1 MPTVKKGTFELNL
14 GFVKLGADLDEGDRQ
29 CAWEFYT
36 EITTRVAVCGKR
48 GDLECA
54 NFDGELYIE
63 SLDSFHRFFQEAR
76 LIMRRF
82 PVGKLKEPGQD
93 EAHLGVLIS
102 RIMAHVLRPFL
113 EKWQVK
119 YRHWWEH
126 ESNPR
131 LPPVKRQA
139 DFPELEAFLADWSAV
154 RCIMRAVRDELVRA
168 YKLID
173 VEPKL

>member
-1 MPTVKKGTFELNL
+1 MSTVKKGTFELNL
-14 GFVKLGADLDEGDRQ
+14 GFVKLGADLDEEDRQ
-29 CAWEFYT
+29 CAWELYT

-48 GDLECA
+48 GDPECT
-54 NFDGELYIE
+54 NFDGELYVE
-63 SLDSFHRFFQEAR
+63 SLDSLHRFFQEAR

-82 PVGKLKEPGQD
+82 PVGKLKGLGQN

-131 LPPVKRQA
+131 LAPLARQA
-139 DFPELEAFLADWSAV
+139 EFAQVDKFLADWAAV
-154 RCIMRAVRDELVRA
+154 RCIMRAVRDELVQA
-168 YKLID
+168 YDLVN
-173 VEPKL
+173 VEPK